1 MTSETDNRMPI
12 WLDCD
17 PGHDDAFAI
26 LLAATNPHF
35 NLLGISTVH
44 GNSSLKK
51 VTNNALSLLTAF
63 GRAEDVPVYPG
74 ASKPFMRPAL
84 HAPDI
89 HGETGIDGTTLL
101 PTPLTTAQTTPAV
114 LAMREAILST
124 PKNTCSVIVTGTMT
138 NAALLF
144 AAFPETAEHIRC
156 LSIMGG
162 AFTVGNITK
171 FAEFNIYCDPESASS
186 IFTLPSLTDKIYL
199 APLDLTHTV
208 LTTTTVRSTLLSQQ
222 TTFRT
227 MLHDLLMFFAATY
240 ERVFGMTEGPPLHDP
255 LAVAV
260 LLPESCGLGFEFV
273 EGSVEVI
280 LSGEEI
286 GRTVLRKAVVGED
299 DDDDVNRHCG
309 DEEIG
314 EKGEEEEGR
323 RSGGVRVKVGRKVNV
338 ERFWELVMDAVAC
351 ADGVS
356 PLNF

>member
-1 MTSETDNRMPI
+1 MTSESDHRMPI

-63 GRAEDVPVYPG
+63 GKADIPVYPG

-101 PTPLTTAQTTPAV
+101 PTPLAAPQSTPAT
-114 LAMREAILST
+114 LAMRNAIMST
-124 PKNTCSVIVTGTMT
+124 TKNTCSLVVTGTMT

-144 AAFPETAEHIRC
+144 AAFPETAEHIKY

-162 AFTVGNITK
+162 AFTLGNITK
-171 FAEFNIYCDPESASS
+171 HAEFNIYCDPESASS
-186 IFTLPSLTDKIYL
+186 IFTLPALHNKIFL

-208 LTTTTVRSTLLSQQ
+208 LTTASVRSTLLAQQ

-240 ERVFGMTEGPPLHDP
+240 ERVFNMTEGPPLHDP

-260 LLPESCGLGFEFV
+260 LLPQECGMGFEFD

-280 LSGEEI
+280 LAGEEI
-286 GRTVLRKAVVGED
+286 GRTILRKVEEMG
-299 DDDDVNRHCG
+299 DVNRHCG
-309 DEEIG
+309 VEEIG
-314 EKGEEEEGR
+314 EEGKDKGEG
-323 RSGGVRVKVGRKVNV
+323 SGGVKVKVGRKVNV
-338 ERFWELVMDAVAC
+338 EKFWGVVMDSVGC

-356 PLNF
+356 PLNV